1 MFIFCESRSKKMRP
15 NGNEYTEV
23 VDNKDGTSVRLTSTI
38 ENMVTQKF
46 EDNNKKMQMIEV
58 MKNQKSKLGDELQ
71 LISLKYDNISK
82 MFNLYSMAILILSAF
97 ITLFDALNLLVIQF
111 MKTYNY
117 TNEDLTAVDFVVNI
131 FTLIM
136 GTALT
141 IISSVIRFKNYR
153 EKMEK
158 FKDIQEKLITIKG
171 NYTKDITIL
180 QLSDD
185 DKTIDMVQQNMK
197 ENDNVLNSVN
207 IVSEISNKEIVR
219 FLNYMSEFKNK
230 ITEIKTKEVVNEI
243 EIKKKLKDEMSK
255 K

>member
-1 MFIFCESRSKKMRP
+1 MRP

-82 MFNLYSMAILILSAF
+82 MFNLYSMAILILSAV

>member
-1 MFIFCESRSKKMRP
+1 MRP

-38 ENMVTQKF
+38 ENMVTEKF
-46 EDNNKKMQMIEV
+46 EDNNKKMRMIEV
-58 MKNQKSKLGDELQ
+58 MQNQKSKLGDELQ

-82 MFNLYSMAILILSAF
+82 MFNLYSMAILILSAV

>member
-1 MFIFCESRSKKMRP
+1 MRP

-46 EDNNKKMQMIEV
+46 EDNNNKMQMIEV

>member
-1 MFIFCESRSKKMRP
+1 MRP

-46 EDNNKKMQMIEV
+46 EDNNKKMQMIQV
-58 MKNQKSKLGDELQ
+58 MQNQKSKLGDELQ

>member
-1 MFIFCESRSKKMRP
+1 MRP

-38 ENMVTQKF
+38 ENMVTEKF
-46 EDNNKKMQMIEV
+46 EDNNKKMRMIEV
-58 MKNQKSKLGDELQ
+58 MQNQKSKLGDELQ

-82 MFNLYSMAILILSAF
+82 MFNLYSMAILILSAV

-185 DKTIDMVQQNMK
+185 DRTIDMVQQNMK
-197 ENDNVLNSVN
+197 ENDNILNSVN

>member
-1 MFIFCESRSKKMRP
+1 MRP

-141 IISSVIRFKNYR
+141 IISSVIRFKNYS

>member
-1 MFIFCESRSKKMRP
+1 MRP

-219 FLNYMSEFKNK
+219 FLNYMSKFKNK

>member
-1 MFIFCESRSKKMRP
+1 MRP
-15 NGNEYTEV
+15 NGNEYAQV
-23 VDNKDGTSVRLTSTI
+23 VDSKDGTSVRLTSTI
-38 ENMVTQKF
+38 ENIVTEKL
-46 EDNNKKMQMIEV
+46 EDNDKKLKMIEV
-58 MKNQKSKLGDELQ
+58 MQNQKSKLGDELQ
-71 LISLKYDNISK
+71 LISLKYDKISK

-111 MKTYNY
+111 MKNYNY

-243 EIKKKLKDEMSK
+243 EIKKKLKNEMSK

>member
-1 MFIFCESRSKKMRP
+1 MFIFCELKSKKMRP

-46 EDNNKKMQMIEV
+46 EDNNKKMQMIQV
-58 MKNQKSKLGDELQ
+58 MQNQKSKLGDELQ

-171 NYTKDITIL
+171 NYNY
-180 QLSDD
+180 
-185 DKTIDMVQQNMK
+185 QN
-197 ENDNVLNSVN
+197 V
-207 IVSEISNKEIVR
+207 
-219 FLNYMSEFKNK
+219 
-230 ITEIKTKEVVNEI
+230 
-243 EIKKKLKDEMSK
+243 
-255 K
+255 

>member
-1 MFIFCESRSKKMRP
+1 MRP

-185 DKTIDMVQQNMK
+185 DKTIDMVKQNMK

>member
-1 MFIFCESRSKKMRP
+1 MRP

-38 ENMVTQKF
+38 ENMVTEKF
-46 EDNNKKMQMIEV
+46 EDNNKKMRMIEV
-58 MKNQKSKLGDELQ
+58 MQNQKSKLGDELQ

-82 MFNLYSMAILILSAF
+82 MFNLYSMAILILSAV

-243 EIKKKLKDEMSK
+243 EMKKKLKDEMSK

>member
-1 MFIFCESRSKKMRP
+1 MRP

-38 ENMVTQKF
+38 ENMVTEKF
-46 EDNNKKMQMIEV
+46 EDNNKKMRMIEV
-58 MKNQKSKLGDELQ
+58 MQNQKTKLGDELQ

>member
-1 MFIFCESRSKKMRP
+1 MRP

-38 ENMVTQKF
+38 ENMVTEKF
-46 EDNNKKMQMIEV
+46 EDNNKKMRMIEV
-58 MKNQKSKLGDELQ
+58 MQNQKSKLGDELQ

-82 MFNLYSMAILILSAF
+82 MFNLYSMAILILSAV

-185 DKTIDMVQQNMK
+185 DRTIDMVQQNMK

>member
-1 MFIFCESRSKKMRP
+1 MRP

>member
-1 MFIFCESRSKKMRP
+1 MRP
-15 NGNEYTEV
+15 NGNEYTQV
-23 VDNKDGTSVRLTSTI
+23 VDSKDGTSVRLTSTI
-38 ENMVTQKF
+38 ENIVTEKL
-46 EDNNKKMQMIEV
+46 EDNDKKLKMIEV
-58 MKNQKSKLGDELQ
+58 MQNQKSKLGDELQ
-71 LISLKYDNISK
+71 LISLKYDKISK

-111 MKTYNY
+111 MRTYNY

>member
-1 MFIFCESRSKKMRP
+1 MRP

-38 ENMVTQKF
+38 ENMVTEKF
-46 EDNNKKMQMIEV
+46 EDNNKKMRMIEV
-58 MKNQKSKLGDELQ
+58 MQNQKSKLGDELQ

-82 MFNLYSMAILILSAF
+82 MFNLYSMAILILSAV

-185 DKTIDMVQQNMK
+185 DRTIDMVQQNMK
-197 ENDNVLNSVN
+197 ENDNILNSVN

-230 ITEIKTKEVVNEI
+230 ITEIKTTEVVNEI

>member
-1 MFIFCESRSKKMRP
+1 MRP

-38 ENMVTQKF
+38 ENMVTEKF
-46 EDNNKKMQMIEV
+46 EDNNKKMRMIEV
-58 MKNQKSKLGDELQ
+58 MQNQKSKLGDELQ

-82 MFNLYSMAILILSAF
+82 MFNLYSMAILILSAV

-158 FKDIQEKLITIKG
+158 FKDNQEKLITIKG

-185 DKTIDMVQQNMK
+185 DRTIDMVQQNMK
-197 ENDNVLNSVN
+197 ENDNILNSVN

>member
-1 MFIFCESRSKKMRP
+1 MRP

-180 QLSDD
+180 QLYDD

>member
-1 MFIFCESRSKKMRP
+1 MRP
-15 NGNEYTEV
+15 NGNEYTEED
-23 VDNKDGTSVRLTSTI
+23 DNKDGTSVRLTSTI
-38 ENMVTQKF
+38 ENMVTEKF
-46 EDNNKKMQMIEV
+46 EDNNKKMRMIEV
-58 MKNQKSKLGDELQ
+58 MQNQKTKLGDELQ

-82 MFNLYSMAILILSAF
+82 MFNLYSMAILILSAV

-185 DKTIDMVQQNMK
+185 DRTIDMVQQNMK
-197 ENDNVLNSVN
+197 ENDNILNSVN

>member
-1 MFIFCESRSKKMRP
+1 
-15 NGNEYTEV
+15 
-23 VDNKDGTSVRLTSTI
+23 
-38 ENMVTQKF
+38 MVTEKF
-46 EDNNKKMQMIEV
+46 EDNNKKMRMIEV
-58 MKNQKSKLGDELQ
+58 MQNQKSKLGDELQ

-82 MFNLYSMAILILSAF
+82 MFNLYSMAILILSAV

-171 NYTKDITIL
+171 SYTKDITIL

-185 DKTIDMVQQNMK
+185 DRTIDMVQQNMK
-197 ENDNVLNSVN
+197 ENDNILNSVN

>member
-1 MFIFCESRSKKMRP
+1 MRP

-38 ENMVTQKF
+38 ENMVTEKF
-46 EDNNKKMQMIEV
+46 EDNNKKMRMIEV
-58 MKNQKSKLGDELQ
+58 MQNQKTKLGDELQ

-82 MFNLYSMAILILSAF
+82 MFNLYSMAILILSAV

>member
-1 MFIFCESRSKKMRP
+1 MRP

-117 TNEDLTAVDFVVNI
+117 TN
-131 FTLIM
+131 
-136 GTALT
+136 
-141 IISSVIRFKNYR
+141 
-153 EKMEK
+153 
-158 FKDIQEKLITIKG
+158 
-171 NYTKDITIL
+171 
-180 QLSDD
+180 
-185 DKTIDMVQQNMK
+185 
-197 ENDNVLNSVN
+197 
-207 IVSEISNKEIVR
+207 
-219 FLNYMSEFKNK
+219 
-230 ITEIKTKEVVNEI
+230 
-243 EIKKKLKDEMSK
+243 
-255 K
+255 